1 MLRGEYAFATGYMEQ
16 ISGAG
21 YPQNV
26 LGRWNVPQS
35 DQRRCAGFCK
45 KSYVQR
51 MCIDCQYPLGR
62 GGAREIIPS
71 HNGNGLFE
79 WNSEAL
85 PAGVY
90 LLQLHDA
97 AGKVIAV
104 DKLIKQ

>member
-1 MLRGEYAFATGYMEQ
+1 MSNEC
-16 ISGAG
+16 
-21 YPQNV
+21 V
-26 LGRWNVPQS
+26 LTVNTLWGVEVYS
-35 DQRRCAGFCK
+35 
-45 KSYVQR
+45 
-51 MCIDCQYPLGR
+51 
-62 GGAREIIPS
+62 EIIPS